1 MLNCMLE
8 HLIVAATVCLYFL
21 IQGVCLASLAVLL
34 KKYSNLEW
42 LECAVGSLALH
53 QILKISL
60 MAGTSFFHTL
70 SHTYAA
76 LYGLAVFLLI
86 FAAFVAAFRD
96 TTFRSSFPGLKFE
109 SIFKDTSIPF
119 FICGGL
125 FVAFFL
131 LVLVRAVYFFD
142 NIFDVEGYGYSK
154 IAFYFQN
161 NSIFHITGLRDL
173 RIDSFERNGELNFL
187 HAFLITRDIRFFGL
201 AGVEVWIGII
211 LSTFFLLRSLEVGR
225 MISLV
230 YAFLLGSAPAVYGLS
245 SITKGDSWS
254 AMYFVLAVGFLVLI
268 RNKGFCDARFFFFVV
283 FLALAAASKLSM
295 AFAVVLFL
303 PLGLWISLKDA
314 EFQFKPVAWIL
325 TILAGLCIS
334 NKQLQNIFV
343 YGNPFQQD
351 EWSKEHGGFALENLI
366 ASLPKVFDW
375 IWGLQGDLIPLG
387 HQNDSLKGF
396 GLVFWILLFLVLFCI
411 FQKRFASQIPRS
423 KFLEGGLVVLMALAT
438 GLAFAAYVKTGHFD
452 LYCRFLLPHFLV
464 IACFCIAGI
473 FFPFSKSPRFSM
485 LVMIAC
491 SLAMAFH
498 WFGALKTSTTLTH
511 RGKWDMLDRIV
522 NYDRFQSRFGLDF
535 APGPEAV
542 ELYKSKSG
550 QPVRMLVYTLDYF
563 ATYSWV
569 FGDNFAW
576 QTTVTDQR
584 EKFLE
589 LLQNGNF
596 DYFCVAHFRNTQAET
611 LEKEIQLASPAFKTI
626 SKHEWAN
633 LYQP

>member
-1 MLNCMLE
+1 MQD
-8 HLIVAATVCLYFL
+8 HLIAAAIVCLYFL
-21 IQGVCLASLAVLL
+21 IQIVCLASLALLL
-34 KKYSNLEW
+34 KKYSGLKW

-60 MAGTSFFHTL
+60 MAGTSFFHAL
-70 SHTYAA
+70 SHTYAV
-76 LYGLAVFLLI
+76 LYGIAVFLL
-86 FAAFVAAFRD
+86 FLAALVAAFHD
-96 TTFRSSFPGLKFE
+96 KTFRSSFPSLKFE
-109 SIFKDTSIPF
+109 SIFKANSILF
-119 FICGGL
+119 FTCGGL
-125 FVAFFL
+125 FVAFLL

-161 NSIFHITGLRDL
+161 SSIFYITGLRDL

-187 HAFLITRDIRFFGL
+187 HAFLLTQDIRFFGL
-201 AGVEVWIGII
+201 AGVEVWLGII
-211 LSTFFLLRSLEVGR
+211 LSTFFLLRCLEVDQFA
-225 MISLV
+225 SLAF
-230 YAFLLGSAPAVYGLS
+230 AFLLGSSPAVYGLS

-254 AMYFVLAVGFLVLI
+254 AMYFVLAVGFLVMI
-268 RNKGFCDARFFFFVV
+268 RKKGFSDARFFFFVT
-283 FLALAAASKLSM
+283 FLALSATSKLSM

-303 PLGLWISLKDA
+303 PLGFWISLKDA
-314 EFQFKPVAWIL
+314 AFRFRPIPWVL

-334 NKQLQNIFV
+334 NKQIQNIFV
-343 YGNPFQQD
+343 YGNPFQHD
-351 EWSKEHGGFALENLI
+351 AWHHEHGGFALGNFLG
-366 ASLPKVFDW
+366 SLPKVFEW
-375 IWGLQGDLIPLG
+375 IWGLQGDLIPWG

-396 GLVFWILLFLVLFCI
+396 GLVFWILLFLVLSCF
-411 FQKRFASQIPRS
+411 FQKRIFSQIPRS
-423 KFLEGGLVVLMALAT
+423 KFMEGGLVVLLALAT
-438 GLAFAAYVKTGHFD
+438 GLAFAAYVKTAHFD

-464 IACFCIAGI
+464 IACFCMAGI
-473 FFPFSKSPRFSM
+473 FYLFWKSPRFSSLL
-485 LVMIAC
+485 LVTC
-491 SLAMAFH
+491 CLAMAFH
-498 WFGALKTSTTLTH
+498 LVGALKASTTLSH
-511 RGKWDMLDRIV
+511 KGKWDMLYRIV

-542 ELYKSKSG
+542 QLYKSKSG

-589 LLQNGNF
+589 LLRSGHF
-596 DYFCVAHFRNTQAET
+596 DYFCVAHFRNPQAEA
-611 LEKEIQLASPAFKTI
+611 LENEIQLASPTFKTI
-626 SKHEWAN
+626 NKHEWAN